1 MRGLADTR
9 DRLGALP
16 AISGLKR
23 PARSSRGPSG
33 AATERNGPSLRLA
46 ALAALV
52 ALAALAAQAQPR
64 VAVTSVWVQGVPG
77 AGVESPLVLPA
88 RSLPT
93 CSTGAANPPAG
104 VYAEGTALLLGATAG
119 GFAPGWLLCESGAWT
134 RAERGA
140 LSALDV
146 KPYALSANPLTKV
159 AFPDLADAPRDA
171 LDDAFVSA
179 RVDGEAIVLA
189 DHEDDETRLALP
201 IGGHLDRGEV
211 DSRVGALAR
220 PFALRATADAAARAG
235 IATLMGGASQDA
247 GRLAYADLRGRPA
260 IPSNSDID
268 GRILAPA
275 RTGSAAR
282 WAPAKLPANV
292 AYGTIRTNSDIDG
305 RILPAARM
313 GNTDRWL
320 PAKLPANL
328 AYGTIRSDADI
339 DNRILAPARTGNTD
353 PWGRAKLPADAVY
366 ADTQRFTDALAAKLG
381 TLDSTDGDWLFY
393 EDHHSQAL
401 AGAPW
406 HQTGLV
412 LPPDA
417 TGVELCEETAT
428 QCSGAGVIGAVTV
441 AQLDGLAPGV
451 GGSPKAMGQYVAL
464 PRPGGRGHLYVGEDA
479 GGRILLAQDAGQP
492 ASTVSFDVQRRR
504 MPAWADA
511 RYPFQLIPPSKL
523 TNQAVWNVSSL
534 PTGVHPIH
542 PSVTFEVP
550 LGQAAY
556 LAPHHYVN
564 SRTASPQSFTLTMG
578 TSPVAGDDDMGF
590 YRHRFG
596 SVPDGLDWLEA
607 LYHDDD
613 DQRLKVRIRT
623 LQSLGP
629 SVRVVFG
636 TLGTFTLAREGRSG
650 AVWSGEAPMNAPTGA
665 TQAITLTFTHDILWW
680 EREEEEG
687 AGGGALSQSEFSDAG
702 NVRFSVSGGVVEGHV
717 DLPKQQEG
725 ETVTSYTATP
735 VAGSGYDAG
744 VTTTHNFTADGRAL
758 AIQSIG
764 DLGEN
769 FIVLITPSNTP
780 REAFTD
786 LSLKVDDK
794 PALHFAEARRY
805 AGSNDSD
812 DITSYEW
819 RTTDI
824 FTAGSQST
832 ISIIEQAKPAAS
844 WAQEGDTSLVP
855 AAKLGTGTANSTKV
869 LHGDGTWQ
877 DAPTGGGTGGL
888 TTAQVDNRI
897 LAPART
903 GNADRWG
910 KGKLPADV
918 AYGTIPS
925 NADIDNRIL
934 PAARAG
940 STARWGK
947 DKLPEDIGYED
958 VDSGNTFPTTGV
970 TSGKEFDLLVAQ
982 ADVAF
987 PAQMTSG
994 QSLGGTGDS
1003 YGWSKGGFG
1012 AVDTATS
1019 AVTGFWWTDNTS
1031 TVAAAD
1037 RDRIHITRASGET
1050 RAVTG
1055 YRYKAAGGAF
1065 AGAIQPVA
1073 QVGGAHSHVFRGTT
1087 EITDNPFPAGSI
1099 AIVQVYLGGQDE
1111 RAFPAKDYEPHRY
1124 KADAFLRWER
1134 ATRLDGGDVVRLL
1147 SGLAGDDRLSADAIR
1162 DFPARTFDRVLRI
1175 GPGTGIAITSAGS
1188 DAGSAFELLSPPF
1201 DLDDVDHGELAVS
1214 ARLSISTRSAANVKI
1229 GAQRLDEV
1237 ALTDIAFASDLRDLA
1252 AHSAADTATWR
1263 VVGNPVPVTAGGA
1276 ARGDLRLYLARNAAN
1291 QVGYRLAYD
1300 STAAG
1305 SENLSVALTLGI
1317 AWSPTDDGNPDSLD
1331 QAEVDARVGA
1341 LTRPLALVATT
1352 DTAART
1358 GVAALMNAAPMG
1370 NAAERLNYA
1379 SLTGAPDVD
1388 ARADDRITGSVSPF
1402 ALMGT
1407 GAAAVRRGLAA
1418 ALAGPAANDERLDY
1432 DDLKNK
1438 PAIPAGG
1445 GGGALLVELASVALA
1460 TGTSTINFG
1469 SGTAPIANLS
1479 TYPLLIV
1486 TQGYSPT
1493 NQTYH
1498 SGPAIRALAESS
1510 LSAADVGGTLK
1521 NGTGSR
1527 QWIDVDQVNA
1537 GQVTVSTRNPPNSN
1551 WPSANG
1557 SARFFK
1563 LWGVKGGGGAAP
1575 SAPAFHDKELALAA
1589 AAGST
1594 TTPGSHTNR
1603 KVVTA
1608 DTQTMVVSDW
1618 SALTL
1623 TADSTAVGGVTASTS
1638 AITFATAG
1646 KAWIEG
1652 SFEFDPSHTGGG
1664 ARMLNSIRG
1673 ALTRGA
1679 ATTRPASMKSST
1691 FYVKTAAQESD
1702 NRQGPVRQHA
1712 EFMWLF
1718 DAQAGDTIALE
1729 WRAELQTN
1737 DVVDLVAADSTITVR
1752 IFN

>member
-64 VAVTSVWVQGVPG
+64 VAVTSVWVPGVPG

-146 KPYALSANPLTKV
+146 KPYALAANPLTKV

-381 TLDSTDGDWLFY
+381 SLHRTDGDWLFY
-393 EDHHSQAL
+393 EDNHSQVLTGLLWHDTGVDLPADWTGVEIGADITTRADLEAL
-401 AGAPW
+401 AAGAPGGSRSAGQW
-406 HQTGLV
+406 IAVQRSGGHVYLGRAGSRLLMAQD
-412 LPPDA
+412 PAA
-417 TGVELCEETAT
+417 T
-428 QCSGAGVIGAVTV
+428 STV
-441 AQLDGLAPGV
+441 A
-451 GGSPKAMGQYVAL
+451 Y
-464 PRPGGRGHLYVGEDA
+464 E
-479 GGRILLAQDAGQP
+479 
-492 ASTVSFDVQRRR
+492 VQRRR
-504 MPAWADA
+504 MPSWADNLWPGA
-511 RYPFQLIPPSKL
+511 LIPQSKL
-523 TNQAVWNVSSL
+523 ANKPVWNVGAL
-534 PTGVHPIH
+534 PTGDVD
-542 PSVTFEVP
+542 V
-550 LGQAAY
+550 GQAAY
-556 LAPHHYVN
+556 LAPHHWVN
-564 SRTASPQSFTLTMG
+564 RRTVSPQAFNMTVG
-578 TSPVAGDDDMGF
+578 TSPVPGDDDTGF
-590 YRHRFG
+590 YRGRFG
-596 SVPDGLDWLEA
+596 SVPDGYEWLQA

-623 LQSLGP
+623 TKPLGA
-629 SVRVVFG
+629 SVRVLFG
-636 TLGTFTLAREGRSG
+636 TLGTFTLVRQSLSG
-650 AVWSGEAPMNAPTGA
+650 GVWSGEAPMNAPTGA
-665 TQAITLTFTHDILWW
+665 TQGIVLSGFSDIVWW
-680 EREEEEG
+680 EIEEDG
-687 AGGGALSQSEFSDAG
+687 AALAQAEFSNEG
-702 NVRFSVSGGVVEGHV
+702 NVQFSVTGGVVEGHV
-717 DLPKQQEG
+717 DIPKQQEG
-725 ETVTSYTATP
+725 ETLSSYSITPQDAQGYNPGSIATHTFSYGGASYTI
-735 VAGSGYDAG
+735 
-744 VTTTHNFTADGRAL
+744 DG
-758 AIQSIG
+758 
-764 DLGEN
+764 LGQLTST
-769 FIVLITPSNTP
+769 FIVLVEPFNASTRPALN
-780 REAFTD
+780 D
-786 LSLKVDDK
+786 LMLKVGDHT
-794 PALHFAEARRY
+794 LHFSDARWY
-805 AGSNDSD
+805 QGSDNTD
-812 DITSYEW
+812 DQSSFEW
-819 RTTDI
+819 RETGLL
-824 FTAGSQST
+824 TAGTPTT
-832 ISIIEQAKPAAS
+832 IAIVDVAKPAAA
-844 WAQEGDTSLVP
+844 WAQEGNTSLVP
-855 AAKLGTGTANSTKV
+855 TAKLGAGTADSTKV

-877 DAPTGGGTGGL
+877 DAATGGSGGGL

-903 GNADRWG
+903 GNTDRWLPA
-910 KGKLPADV
+910 KLPANV
-918 AYGTIPS
+918 AYGTIRS
-925 NADIDNRIL
+925 DADIDSRIL
-934 PAARAG
+934 PEARTG

-970 TSGKEFDLLVAQ
+970 TSGKKFDLLVGQ

-987 PAQMTSG
+987 PGQMTSG
-994 QSLGGTGDS
+994 QALGGTGDS

-1012 AVDTATS
+1012 AVDQATS
-1019 AVTGFWWTDNTS
+1019 AITGFWWTDDTS
-1031 TVAAAD
+1031 SVAAPD

-1050 RAVTG
+1050 RTITG
-1055 YRYKAAGGAF
+1055 YRYKTTSGAF
-1065 AGAIQPVA
+1065 SGAIQPVT
-1073 QVGGAHSHVFRGTT
+1073 QVGGAQSHVYRGTT
-1087 EITDNPFPAGSI
+1087 EITDNPFPAGSV
-1099 AIVQVYLGGQDE
+1099 AIVQVYLGGEDE
-1111 RAFPAKDYEPHRY
+1111 RAFPARDYQPHRY
-1124 KADAFLRWER
+1124 QADDFLRWER

-1147 SGLAGDDRLSADAIR
+1147 SALAGDDRLSADAIR
-1162 DFPARTFDRVLRI
+1162 DFPARTFDRVLRS
-1175 GPGTGIAITSAGS
+1175 GPGTGIAITSTGA
-1188 DAGSAFELLSPPF
+1188 DAGSAFQLISPAF
-1201 DLDDVDHGELAVS
+1201 DLDDVEHGELAVS

-1229 GAQRLDEV
+1229 GAQPLDEV
-1237 ALTDIAFASDLRDLA
+1237 ARTDIAFASDLRDLA

-1263 VVGNPVPVTAGGA
+1263 VVGNPAPVTVGGA
-1276 ARGDLRLYLARNAAN
+1276 ARGDLRLYLAHNAAN

-1341 LTRPLALVATT
+1341 LARGFALEATADATARAEVAT
-1352 DTAART
+1352 
-1358 GVAALMNAAPMG
+1358 LMNG
-1370 NAAERLNYA
+1370 AESDEGRIDYA
-1379 SLTGAPDVD
+1379 QIKEAPDID
-1388 ARADDRITGSVSPF
+1388 ARADERILGQVRSF
-1402 ALMGT
+1402 ALT
-1407 GAAAVRRGLAA
+1407 TTAAAAVRSGIATA
-1418 ALAGPAANDERLDY
+1418 MDNPAADGERLDY

-1438 PAIPAGG
+1438 PPGLAVTEIASFEMTATRTNRDVVKFGVAEDGTVTAIP
-1445 GGGALLVELASVALA
+1445 
-1460 TGTSTINFG
+1460 
-1469 SGTAPIANLS
+1469 NLS
-1479 TYPLLIV
+1479 SYPLLIV
-1486 TQGYSPT
+1486 TQGYAAS
-1493 NQTYH
+1493 NHTYH
-1498 SGPAIRALAESS
+1498 TAQVIRQLAAMS
-1510 LSAADVGGTLK
+1510 LSAADVPSGLK
-1521 NGTGSR
+1521 NSSAVTQTTVDVRQKSNGTVEVTTLHTPGSE
-1527 QWIDVDQVNA
+1527 
-1537 GQVTVSTRNPPNSN
+1537 
-1551 WPSANG
+1551 WPSTSGQAKY
-1557 SARFFK
+1557 FK
-1563 LWGVKGGGGAAP
+1563 LWGIK
-1575 SAPAFHDKELALAA
+1575 
-1589 AAGST
+1589 
-1594 TTPGSHTNR
+1594 
-1603 KVVTA
+1603 
-1608 DTQTMVVSDW
+1608 
-1618 SALTL
+1618 
-1623 TADSTAVGGVTASTS
+1623 
-1638 AITFATAG
+1638 
-1646 KAWIEG
+1646 
-1652 SFEFDPSHTGGG
+1652 
-1664 ARMLNSIRG
+1664 
-1673 ALTRGA
+1673 
-1679 ATTRPASMKSST
+1679 
-1691 FYVKTAAQESD
+1691 
-1702 NRQGPVRQHA
+1702 
-1712 EFMWLF
+1712 
-1718 DAQAGDTIALE
+1718 
-1729 WRAELQTN
+1729 
-1737 DVVDLVAADSTITVR
+1737 
-1752 IFN
+1752 